1 MYSKLSQLKH
11 MRRSSYINGENTE
24 SYDLVIKDI
33 ERILRQEEDELF
45 EESLIESMNKEYE
58 NNEKSNWYNENF
70 DTWVPLPTRQD
81 CRTYSLAERLRYSQC
96 RLDMFEY
103 MENKFKK
110 MTFLNLADRLDF
122 F

>member
-33 ERILRQEEDELF
+33 ERILRQEEEKLL

-58 NNEKSNWYNENF
+58 SNL
-70 DTWVPLPTRQD
+70 VQL
-81 CRTYSLAERLRYSQC
+81 
-96 RLDMFEY
+96 
-103 MENKFKK
+103 
-110 MTFLNLADRLDF
+110 
-122 F
+122 